1 MDLPVGVEGQF
12 VDADRTA
19 KGVSV
24 GKLAGVVAKGVCPA
38 AGEAITN

>member
-1 MDLPVGVEGQF
+1 MDLPVGVEGQC

-24 GKLAGVVAKGVCPA
+24 GKLAGVVEEGVCPA
-38 AGEAITN
+38 ACEVITN